1 MSARKAGAIC
11 RRPVGPQCQPV
22 VAAAPVTCIA
32 AAVAS
37 GGHWVKGAQDFTVFA
52 TSFIYYSFKVKRFK
66 K

>member
-37 GGHWVKGAQDFTVFA
+37 GGHWVKGAQDFSVLFLQLLVSLS
-52 TSFIYYSFKVKRFK
+52 SFQNKR
-66 K
+66 